1 MAFTPLPLVD
11 DFLVNYHVGHALLVL
26 FALSVVG
33 SVPLGSRKVVSI
45 NALMFGLLFLVTPGS
60 LLGSEPFTYRFLGI
74 ALMVLA
80 PVLFTTARK

>member
-26 FALSVVG
+26 FTLSVVG

-60 LLGSEPFTYRFLGI
+60 LLGSEPITYRFLGI
-74 ALMVLA
+74 ALMVVA
-80 PVLFTTARK
+80 PVLFTTARE